1 MYWFWPSLQS
11 VRQSSVKQAYV
22 HMQIKDSIEHSRQIA
37 ALMYLNKC
45 GIDFIE
51 FKINSMYC
59 LSTVWCRRLQLPQL
73 QINKISYKSSLFGK
87 RCFFQQNPWDWRASN
102 MERQEKGKGL
112 IGSRDW
118 SWNDS
123 MISHNDASCFKTN
136 SFPTRLFKYS
146 NKQNRQFESF
156 D

>member
-1 MYWFWPSLQS
+1 MILTL
-11 VRQSSVKQAYV
+11 SSVCMIVFCEAGYV
-22 HMQIKDSIEHSRQIA
+22 HVQTKDSIEHSRKIS

-45 GIDFIE
+45 GIE
-51 FKINSMYC
+51 CKINSMYC
-59 LSTVWCRRLQLPQL
+59 LSTVRCRGLRLPQL

-87 RCFFQQNPWDWRASN
+87 RCFFQQNPWDRRASN
-102 MERQEKGKGL
+102 MERQKKGKGL
-112 IGSRDW
+112 IGSRVW

-123 MISHNDASCFKTN
+123 MISRNDASCFKTN
-136 SFPTRLFKYS
+136 SFPHGSSNILS